1 MDTLGNESAPKKGKK
16 YACENCDYV
25 TTKKSHYDRHV
36 STQKHNWI
44 QLDINDPKKVP
55 YHKCT
60 QCNKIYKTKGGLWKH
75 SKKCQVTN
83 DLPTDIDNNTDNY
96 KLSELN
102 IDYKSMFLKMM
113 EDNSEFKALLVEQQ
127 KQLGELIPK
136 VGNTNN
142 TNNTNNINNNNTAN
156 INQKFNIKVFLNEQ
170 CKDAM
175 NMSDFIK
182 NIEITMANLDTTR
195 YKGLAE
201 GLSCAIIENMSS
213 IDLHKRPI
221 HCTDLKRDAV
231 YIKNA
236 DVWVKDNSEKTN
248 LKKVVKDISLK
259 QFKTL
264 QTWTH
269 QNPGFKDDDAKSTYF
284 AHAVSNVSKDP
295 ASVDDK
301 VIKRICNA
309 VYLKDSLD

>member
-1 MDTLGNESAPKKGKK
+1 MLTSEPQKVSNIIYCEICDYKTSRVSHYNKHLSTRRHKMLTNVDNSDTKSDETI
-16 YACENCDYV
+16 YACVCGRQYKHRQSLSLH
-25 TTKKSHYDRHV
+25 KK
-36 STQKHNWI
+36 
-44 QLDINDPKKVP
+44 
-55 YHKCT
+55 KCT
-60 QCNKIYKTKGGLWKH
+60 HGIQKPNAF
-75 SKKCQVTN
+75 VTMALEN
-83 DLPTDIDNNTDNY
+83 
-96 KLSELN
+96 EL
-102 IDYKSMFLKMM
+102 DYKDMFFKLL
-113 EDNSEFKALLVEQQ
+113 DNTSEIQAQLSNQQ
-127 KQLGELIPK
+127 KQITEMIPK
-136 VGNTNN
+136 IG
-142 TNNTNNINNNNTAN
+142 NNNNNNNSNNSNNTV
-156 INQKFNIKVFLNEQ
+156 NQKFNIKVFLNEQ

-201 GLSCAIIENMSS
+201 GLSCAIIENMAKVS
-213 IDLHKRPI
+213 LHERPI

-231 YIKNA
+231 HIKND

-248 LKKVVKDISLK
+248 LRKAIKDISVK

-269 QNPGFKDDDAKSTYF
+269 QNPGFKDDDAKSVYF

-295 ASVDDK
+295 ATVSDK